1 MQQDLSEN
9 IYRAMVDAESLV
21 CEAGT
26 GTGKTF
32 AYLIP
37 AMLSGMKVLI
47 STGTKH
53 LQDQIYHRDLP
64 EIHKILKTSTSMA
77 LLKGRSNYL
86 CIQRHKLADEIV
98 KTPKLHSELS
108 DVNDWARQTETGDLT
123 EILSES
129 ADIRPW
135 VTSTTENCLGQDCE
149 HYDDCY
155 VLKARRK
162 AAQADIII
170 VNHHLL
176 LADMSLRET
185 GFGELLP
192 NVDMI
197 VFDEAHQLP
206 DLASQFFGSNFSTR
220 QCLDLSNDIRTAY
233 HNEAWDV
240 EGFEDLTYELDKW
253 IRNFRAQ
260 FTFNEQKISW
270 HKIISDDKI
279 MLIVE
284 KLNETLKTL
293 TDGIDKIAER
303 GKELESCFKRAVQL
317 QGRLDSFLFDEDH
330 EYVQWLEVRGKG
342 LLLHQTPLNVSKEFQ
357 NRLQHYQCNGVYTS
371 ATLAVG
377 ENFSH
382 FSNQLGLQDVEAKTW
397 PSPFDYEKQ
406 TLLFLPDDMPVPQER
421 HFTET
426 VVERALPV
434 LKASKGRAF
443 LLFTSHRAL
452 KIAASL
458 VTDKINYPVYVQGEA
473 PKTELLESFR
483 NSDNGVLLGTSSFW
497 EGVDV
502 KGSALSCV
510 IIDKLPFAMPD
521 DPVLK
526 ARGAKME
533 EQGKNVFMEY
543 QLPQAVIALKQGVGR
558 LIRDEND
565 YGVLMICDPRL
576 RTKSYGRIFLK
587 SLPKMARTNSLD
599 DVEKFY
605 EKHSVV

>member
-1 MQQDLSEN
+1 MQQDLAEN
-9 IYRAMVDAESLV
+9 IFQVMADAESLI

-64 EIHKILKTSTSMA
+64 EIHNILKTSTSLA
-77 LLKGRSNYL
+77 LLKGRANYL
-86 CIQRHKLADEIV
+86 CIQRHKLADDVIKSPRLFAELNKV
-98 KTPKLHSELS
+98 SE
-108 DVNDWARQTETGDLT
+108 WASRTETGDLT

-135 VTSTTENCLGQDCE
+135 VTSTTENCFGQECE
-149 HYDDCY
+149 HYDECY
-155 VLKARRK
+155 VLKARRR
-162 AAQADIII
+162 AAQSDIIV

-176 LADMSLRET
+176 LADMGLRET

-192 NVDMI
+192 DVDMI

-206 DLASQFFGSNFSTR
+206 ELASQFFGDNFSTR
-220 QCLDLSNDIRTAY
+220 QCLELSNDIRTAY
-233 HNEAWDV
+233 HHEAWDV
-240 EGFEDLTYELDKW
+240 KGFEDISYELDKS
-253 IRNFRAQ
+253 IHDLRAQ
-260 FTFNEQKISW
+260 FTFNEQKIEW
-270 HKIISDDKI
+270 QKVISDINTKTAI
-279 MLIVE
+279 E
-284 KLNETLKTL
+284 TLNETLISL
-293 TDGIDKIAER
+293 ADAIENIAER
-303 GKELESCFKRAVQL
+303 GKELENCYKRTIQL
-317 QGRLDSFLFDEDH
+317 SGRLDSFLHDEEH
-330 EYVQWLEVRGKG
+330 EFVQWIEIRGKG

-357 NRLQHYQCNGVYTS
+357 NRLEHYKCSGVYTS

-377 ENFSH
+377 DNFSH
-382 FSNQLGLQDVEAKTW
+382 FSSQLGLEEVESKVW

-406 TLLFLPDDMPVPQER
+406 TLLYLPANMPLPHEQ
-421 HFTET
+421 HYTET
-426 VVERALPV
+426 VLEQALPV

-452 KIAASL
+452 NIAAAL
-458 VTDKINYPVYVQGEA
+458 IVDKLKYSIFVQGEA

-483 NSDNGVLLGTSSFW
+483 NSKNGVLLGTSSFW

-526 ARGAKME
+526 ARGKKME

-543 QLPQAVIALKQGVGR
+543 QLPQAVINLKQGVGR
-558 LIRDEND
+558 LIRDIND
-565 YGVLMICDPRL
+565 FGVLMICDPRI
-576 RTKSYGRIFLK
+576 RTKSYGRVFLK
-587 SLPKMARTNSLD
+587 SLPKMTITSALT
-599 DVEKFY
+599 DVDEFY
-605 EKHSVV
+605 KKYSSY